1 MFLSVFLYIVLS
13 DLCLLCS
20 SFLWLPPALFLVLHN
35 TVHNTAPPTIQP
47 KQQYSPTNNT
57 TNTSQFTLQPHQQ
70 CRPHF
75 FPANNTV
82 HTSSSATIQQ
92 LLDSSQYSYS
102 LMATQCNHTMLSYF
116 WVVGNAEQGRVAKTY
131 QHIDKTLKKI

>member
-1 MFLSVFLYIVLS
+1 MLNIFLSVFLYIVLS

-47 KQQYSPTNNT
+47 HQQYSPTNNT
-57 TNTSQFTLQPHQQ
+57 AHTTAQPTIQFTLHQQ
-70 CRPHF
+70 PQYSSYLTVH
-75 FPANNTV
+75 NTV
-82 HTSSSATIQQ
+82 TV
-92 LLDSSQYSYS
+92 LWPQYSYS

-116 WVVGNAEQGRVAKTY
+116 WVVGNAGHGRMAKTY